1 MNTVIS
7 LLEKI
12 PGASNEE
19 VVEVATKLR
28 RTDDLVTHKDLETTI
43 AKLEARLI
51 KQMYA
56 ISGVTLAVTLTGV
69 GLMINFL

>member
-12 PGASNEE
+12 PGASNQE
-19 VVEVATKLR
+19 VLEVATKLR
-28 RTDDLVTHKDLETTI
+28 RTDNLVAHKDLETII

-56 ISGVTLAVTLTGV
+56 VGGLTVAITLTGV
-69 GLMINFL
+69 GLMIQFL

>member
-19 VVEVATKLR
+19 VLEVAAKLR
-28 RTDDLVTHKDLETTI
+28 KTDDLVTHKDLETTI

-51 KQMYA
+51 KQIYTA
-56 ISGVTLAVTLTGV
+56 VGVTLAGV
-69 GLMINFL
+69 GLMIKFL

>member
-19 VVEVATKLR
+19 VVEVATKLH
-28 RTDDLVTHKDLETTI
+28 RTNDLVTHKDLETTI

-56 ISGVTLAVTLTGV
+56 ISGVTLAVTLAGV

>member
-19 VVEVATKLR
+19 VLEVATKLR
-28 RTDDLVTHKDLETTI
+28 KTDNLVTHKDLETTI
-43 AKLEARLI
+43 AKLEAWLI
-51 KQMYA
+51 KQIYGA
-56 ISGVTLAVTLTGV
+56 VGITLAGV
-69 GLMINFL
+69 GLMIKFL

>member
-19 VVEVATKLR
+19 VLEVATKLR
-28 RTDDLVTHKDLETTI
+28 RTDDLVTYKDLETII

-56 ISGVTLAVTLTGV
+56 IGGVSLVLTLAGV

>member
-12 PGASNEE
+12 PSASNEE
-19 VVEVATKLR
+19 VLEVATKLR
-28 RTDDLVTHKDLETTI
+28 RTDDLVTHKDLETII

-56 ISGVTLAVTLTGV
+56 IGGVSLVLTLTGV

>member
-19 VVEVATKLR
+19 VLEVATKLR
-28 RTDDLVTHKDLETTI
+28 KTDNLVTHKDLETTI

-51 KQMYA
+51 KQIYGA
-56 ISGVTLAVTLTGV
+56 VGITLAGV
-69 GLMINFL
+69 GLMIKFL

>member
-12 PGASNEE
+12 PDASNEE
-19 VVEVATKLR
+19 VLEVATQLR
-28 RTDDLVTHKDLETTI
+28 RTDDLVAHKDLETII

-56 ISGVTLAVTLTGV
+56 VGGVTVAITLTGV
-69 GLMINFL
+69 GLMIQFL

>member
-19 VVEVATKLR
+19 VLEVATKLR
-28 RTDDLVTHKDLETTI
+28 RTDDLVTHKDLETII

-51 KQMYA
+51 KQMYGA
-56 ISGVTLAVTLTGV
+56 VGITLAGV
-69 GLMINFL
+69 GLMIKFL

>member
-19 VVEVATKLR
+19 VLEVATKLR
-28 RTDDLVTHKDLETTI
+28 RTDDLVAHKDLETII

-56 ISGVTLAVTLTGV
+56 VGGVTVAITLTGV
-69 GLMINFL
+69 GLMIQFL